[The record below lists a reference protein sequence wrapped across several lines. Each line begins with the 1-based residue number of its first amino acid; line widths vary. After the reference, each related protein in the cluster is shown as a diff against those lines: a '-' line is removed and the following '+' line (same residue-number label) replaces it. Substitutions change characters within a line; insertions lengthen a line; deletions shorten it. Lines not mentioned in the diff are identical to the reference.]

1 MGSVPIVAGVDGCPG
16 GWVVV
21 MAAADRPSEAS
32 VSFRAAFAEVLELVA
47 AASHVAVDIPIGL
60 PARAGIGG
68 RPADVA
74 ARARLGQ
81 RQSAVFSVP
90 SRAAV
95 QETDYAAACAIALST
110 SDPPRKIA
118 KQTFHLFPKIREV
131 DRIMTPA
138 LQTRV
143 VECHPELAFWSLNG
157 QQPLGEPKKVKSRPY
172 PPGLALRVLL
182 LSRAGFDAGL
192 LEDRHFPVS
201 SVGPDDLL
209 DAAACCAAAIRMTR
223 GTGVRVPDLP
233 PLDERG
239 LRMEIWG

>member
-1 MGSVPIVAGVDGCPG
+1 MVAGVDGCPG
-16 GWVVV
+16 GWVIV
-21 MAAADRPSEAS
+21 MVAADRPAEAS
-32 VSFRAAFAEVLELVA
+32 VSFRATFAEVLEHVA
-47 AASHVAVDIPIGL
+47 AASCVAVDIPIGL
-60 PARAGIGG
+60 PARAGAGG

-95 QETDYAAACAIALST
+95 AQTDYAAACAMALST

-131 DRIMTPA
+131 DRMMTPA

-157 QQPLGEPKKVKSRPY
+157 QTPLEEPKKVKSRPY
-172 PPGLALRVLL
+172 PPGLALRVGLL
-182 LSRAGFDAGL
+182 ARAGFDPAL
-192 LEDRHFPVS
+192 LEARHFPVS
-201 SVGPDDLL
+201 RVGPDDLL
-209 DAAACCAAAIRMTR
+209 DAAACCAAAIRKTR
-223 GTGVRVPDLP
+223 GEGFRVPDAA